1 MLNNLLMYKFSSYL
15 EQQNKNGDD
24 ALYIRE
30 IGSSI
35 WFCIADGAGGTG
47 QGAQVSAYIIEAFE
61 ELTRIDGFDAP
72 EDFESFL
79 RKVDIELWD
88 ERQGGEATAIIG
100 KVMDGVIVGAS
111 VGDSEAWI
119 FNLEYDY
126 ELTSMQ
132 NLKPLIGSG
141 KSVPIGFGPMYLEK
155 YVLLGSDGLFK
166 YANRNDIKSLLSS
179 DCEAIQIADLAK
191 KETGNLQDDVSVIL
205 ISNFL

>member
-1 MLNNLLMYKFSSYL
+1 MYKFSSYL
-15 EQQNKNGDD
+15 EQRNKNGDD
-24 ALYIRE
+24 ALYIKE

-47 QGAQVSAYIIEAFE
+47 QGAQASAYIIEAFE
-61 ELTRIDGFDAP
+61 ELTRIDGFDVP

-132 NLKPLIGSG
+132 YLKPLIGSG
-141 KSVPIGFGPMYLEK
+141 KSVPIGFGPVYLEK

-166 YANRNDIKSLLSS
+166 YVNRNDIKHLLSN